1 MWLGSCCLDG
11 PATGSSASETGGV
24 VLRILWAILTSSSG
38 SMGGFSSSV
47 DSSVSCILF
56 SMGVLGWY
64 LELPAVEA
72 GLRSPGPGEA
82 GGWLPPGDMNHAILF
97 FF

>member
-1 MWLGSCCLDG
+1 MLYTEYLIGLGSRGLDG

-24 VLRILWAILTSSSG
+24 VSRILRAILASSSG

-47 DSSVSCILF
+47 ESLSSCMS

-72 GLRSPGPGEA
+72 GLGPPGAREA
-82 GGWLPPGDMNHAILF
+82 GGWLLPGDKI
-97 FF
+97 